1 VSTWL
6 IVWLIL
12 TLVSIVAIGAVLAA
26 VVRQALV
33 LMRSVGRFNEEV
45 GPLASEVGREG
56 ERASARGSELGPPT
70 ATPRG

>member
-6 IVWLIL
+6 IVWLVL

-33 LMRSVGRFNEEV
+33 LSRSVGRFNEEV
-45 GPLASEVGREG
+45 GPLASEISRDGGRA
-56 ERASARGSELGPPT
+56 ASRGSQLGPPEST
-70 ATPRG
+70 SRS